1 MPWSPSS
8 GCLTGKVPLKR
19 DETQPRHLRARVLV
33 KWWLGAFRPLL
44 RRGAGRAIIWLSYV
58 AHAWR
63 LSARTVLRSRLDLS
77 RRRVGFVTLEF
88 FHEDLNGFGGYGKT
102 VKNLTDALNGEGA
115 GDIADVLI
123 TLPAPSGARLR
134 RYHRAD
140 VVFSPGE
147 RAGLL
152 RSGWNTVN
160 HVWLLQRRML
170 DLLVTI
176 EYYRAYERFLKVL
189 PMTPIVVWIH
199 DPRPEGDWEKIA
211 TMSLD
216 VDGSKSGAKTEIARV
231 QESIGELLDRS
242 RAMGR
247 RVVFAH
253 QAACLKVKAK
263 ILYRLPSME
272 SVFLP
277 NPVEV
282 AEETAA
288 KTTEPTICMLGRL
301 DPIKRPWIF
310 FELAKRFPAV
320 RFLVAGQTHFPEVM
334 NPIIDRYRGIRNL
347 EFLGMI
353 GGQEKNAL
361 LQGCWGLVNTS
372 IHEALP
378 VSFLESLA
386 AGTPIV
392 SCQNPDGIT
401 ERFGW
406 YTGEIRADGVGE
418 DTIQRFEAAIS
429 DLLSDRDAVLRKGAQ
444 GRHLVGQTYSYRE
457 FRTRLNAICR
467 DL

>member
-1 MPWSPSS
+1 M
-8 GCLTGKVPLKR
+8 
-19 DETQPRHLRARVLV
+19 
-33 KWWLGAFRPLL
+33 
-44 RRGAGRAIIWLSYV
+44 RGLIWLSY
-58 AHAWR
+58 ATHAWR
-63 LSARTVLRSRLDLS
+63 LSGRIVLRSKRDLW

-123 TLPAPSGARLR
+123 TLPAPLGDRSR

-140 VVFSPGE
+140 VIFSLGE
-147 RAGLL
+147 RPGLL
-152 RSGWNTVN
+152 RGKWNAVS

-176 EYYRAYERFLKVL
+176 EYYRAYEQFLKVL
-189 PMTPIVVWIH
+189 PMTPVVIWIH
-199 DPRPEGDWEKIA
+199 DPRPADDWEKIA
-211 TMSLD
+211 TMTLD
-216 VDGSKSGAKTEIARV
+216 VDGSKSAARAEMARM
-231 QESIGELLDRS
+231 QESLGELLDRS
-242 RAMGR
+242 RIMGR

-253 QAACLKVKAK
+253 QAACLETKAK

-282 AEETAA
+282 AEETVA
-288 KTTEPTICMLGRL
+288 KTTQPTICMVGRL
-301 DPIKRPWIF
+301 DPIKRPWMF

-334 NPIIDRYRGIRNL
+334 NPIIDRYKGIRNL

-353 GGQEKNAL
+353 DGREKDAL
-361 LQGCWGLVNTS
+361 LQGAWGLVNTS

-386 AGTPIV
+386 ASTPIV
-392 SCQNPDGIT
+392 SCQNPDGLT

-406 YTGEIRADGVGE
+406 YTGEIRGDGSGE
-418 DTIQRFEAAIS
+418 ESIRPFEAAIS
-429 DLLSDRDAVLRKGAQ
+429 ELLSDRAAASSKSAL
-444 GRHLVGQTYSYRE
+444 GRDLVRENYSYRE

-467 DL
+467 GF

>member
-1 MPWSPSS
+1 M
-8 GCLTGKVPLKR
+8 
-19 DETQPRHLRARVLV
+19 
-33 KWWLGAFRPLL
+33 
-44 RRGAGRAIIWLSYV
+44 IWLCYA

-63 LSARTVLRSRLDLS
+63 LSWRTVLRSKRDLS

-102 VKNLTDALNGEGA
+102 VKNLTEALNGEGA

-123 TLPAPSGARLR
+123 TLPAPTEARMR

-140 VVFSPGE
+140 VIFSAGE
-147 RAGLL
+147 KAGRF
-152 RSGWNTVN
+152 RSGWNTVG

-176 EYYRAYERFLKVL
+176 EYYRGYERFLKYL
-189 PMTPIVVWIH
+189 PMTPVVVWIH
-199 DPRPEGDWEKIA
+199 DPRPESDWEKIA

-216 VDGSKSGAKTEIARV
+216 VDGSKSAAKAEVPRM
-231 QESIGELLDRS
+231 QESLEQFLDRS

-253 QAACLKVKAK
+253 QAACLEMKAR

-282 AEETAA
+282 AEDTVA
-288 KTTEPTICMLGRL
+288 KTAEPTICMLGRL
-301 DPIKRPWIF
+301 DPIKRPWMF

-320 RFLVAGQTHFPEVM
+320 RFLVAGLTHFPELM
-334 NPIIDRYRGIRNL
+334 NPIIDRYRGLPNL
-347 EFLGMI
+347 EFLGLI
-353 GGQEKNAL
+353 DDPEKNVL
-361 LQGCWGLVNTS
+361 LQKCWGLVNTS

-386 AGTPIV
+386 ARTPVV
-392 SCQNPDGIT
+392 SCQNPDGLT

-406 YTGEIRADGVGE
+406 YTGEVRGDGVDDESMGP
-418 DTIQRFEAAIS
+418 FEAAIR
-429 DLLSDRDAVLRKGAQ
+429 DLLSDRDAALRKGGE
-444 GRHLVGQTYSYRE
+444 GRDLVRQTYSYRE
-457 FRTRLNAICR
+457 FRSRLNAICR
-467 DL
+467 EL